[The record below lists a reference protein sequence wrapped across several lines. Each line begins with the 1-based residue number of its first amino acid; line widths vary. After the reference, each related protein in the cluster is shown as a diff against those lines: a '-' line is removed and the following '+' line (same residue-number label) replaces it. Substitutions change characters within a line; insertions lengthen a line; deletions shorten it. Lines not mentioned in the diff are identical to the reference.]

1 VVRRWPRV
9 LVAAVVLCGTLA
21 AGWAGD
27 VRPAA
32 AELVTSYPAL
42 SLRPG
47 DTATFEL
54 RAISGERERMELAIA
69 QMPDGWS
76 ARIKGGGREVGA
88 VIADPELDAAPT
100 LDVEVDVPVDA
111 RPGRYD
117 VVVTGAGPSGTTT
130 LPLVLTVTE
139 LAAAPFE
146 ISAEFPELSGE
157 PDQTFTFDVDVANN
171 TGRDVTFAVEAL
183 GPPGWQVSARPSG
196 QTQATT
202 LTVKGGEQ
210 GTLSVQAT
218 PAPDAQEGRYPINV
232 RVIADGSPVEGTF
245 TAIVKGQAELAFIP
259 ADERL
264 SLSGE
269 AGSTSRFSLNVAN
282 QGSAPLQDVKLSAS
296 APQDWAVEFEPAT
309 LDAVAPGQS
318 VPVTARIRP
327 QGDAVSGD
335 YSLTMTAAAEGASEN
350 VDVRFQVETSTW
362 WGLIA
367 IAIIV
372 VALVGLGLVF
382 RRFGRR

>member
-1 VVRRWPRV
+1 
-9 LVAAVVLCGTLA
+9 
-21 AGWAGD
+21 
-27 VRPAA
+27 
-32 AELVTSYPAL
+32 
-42 SLRPG
+42 
-47 DTATFEL
+47 
-54 RAISGERERMELAIA
+54 
-69 QMPDGWS
+69 
-76 ARIKGGGREVGA
+76 
-88 VIADPELDAAPT
+88 
-100 LDVEVDVPVDA
+100 
-111 RPGRYD
+111 
-117 VVVTGAGPSGTTT
+117 
-130 LPLVLTVTE
+130 VTE

-171 TGRDVTFAVEAL
+171 TGRAVTFAVEAS

-202 LTVKGGEQ
+202 LTVEGGQQ

-218 PAPDAQEGRYPINV
+218 PAPATEQGRYPIAV
-232 RVIADGSPVEGTF
+232 RVIADGTPVEGQF
-245 TAIVKGQAELAFIP
+245 TAVVVGQPELVFVP

-269 AGSTSRFSLNVAN
+269 AGSTSRFSLQVAN
-282 QGSAPLQDVKLSAS
+282 QGSAPLEEVKLSS
-296 APQDWAVEFEPAT
+296 RAPQDWAVEFEPAV
-309 LDAVAPGQS
+309 LDVVAPGQA

-335 YSLTMTAAAEGASEN
+335 YSLTMTAAAEGASE
-350 VDVRFQVETSTW
+350 DLDLRFQVETSTW
-362 WGLIA
+362 WGFIA
-367 IAIIV
+367 IGIIV